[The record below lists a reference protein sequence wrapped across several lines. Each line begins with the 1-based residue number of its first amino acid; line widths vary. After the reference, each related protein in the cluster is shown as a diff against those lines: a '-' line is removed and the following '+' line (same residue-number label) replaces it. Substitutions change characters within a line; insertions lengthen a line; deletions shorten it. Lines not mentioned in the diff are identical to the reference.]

1 MMAVPTP
8 QQLLDLALDLQVE
21 LGKLDRLVGGLD
33 SLGPVQADP
42 LRVDAAALRLQ
53 SLYTGIERC
62 LVQISRLLNGGT
74 PDGSEWHRRLLE
86 RMGQPTDQRP
96 AVLGGTVIE
105 GLQELLRFR
114 HLVRHLYA
122 YELRPELVERLRHE
136 AMALWPTVRADLE
149 RFRSWLMQASPG

>member
-8 QQLLDLALDLQVE
+8 QELNDLALDLQVE
-21 LGKLDRLVGGLD
+21 LGKLERLVAGLVC
-33 SLGPVQADP
+33 LGPVQADP

-53 SLYTGIERC
+53 SLCTGIERG
-62 LVQISRLLNGGT
+62 LVQISRVLNGGT

-96 AVLGGTVIE
+96 AVLSGAAIS

-114 HLVRHLYA
+114 HPVRHLYA